1 MRNAVST
8 ASTLTRRA
16 PLVALWRRIKLERAW
31 YAMML
36 LPVVYLVIF
45 HYLPMAGIV
54 VAFKD
59 YRIAKGVFGSEWV
72 GFKWFIQFFESFY
85 FWRLMRN
92 TLLISFYTLVFG
104 FPVPVVFALMLNE
117 IRIVPLKRI
126 AQTVSYLPYFV
137 SLVIIVGMLVTFLS
151 PNSGIVN
158 VAIRSLGGEPVNFMG
173 QQRWFR
179 ALYIGSHIWQWFGFS
194 SIIYLAAI
202 AGISQELYDAAEV
215 DGASRIQRIR
225 FVTVPGMAPTI
236 IILLILN
243 LGHAMSVNWE
253 KNLLMYS
260 PVIYEVADVIDT
272 YVYRRGIVSG
282 EYSFGAAVG
291 LFKNVVNLVF
301 LVVFNRLAR
310 RFTDTSLW

>member
-8 ASTLTRRA
+8 ASTLTRRTPWA
-16 PLVALWRRIKLERAW
+16 ALWRRIKLERTW
-31 YAMML
+31 YAMIA
-36 LPVVYLVIF
+36 LPVIYLVIF
-45 HYLPMAGIV
+45 HYVPMAGIV
-54 VAFKD
+54 LAFQD
-59 YRIAKGVFGSEWV
+59 YKMGRGVFGSDWV

-92 TLLISFYTLVFG
+92 TLLLSFYSIVFG
-104 FPVPVVFALMLNE
+104 FPVPIIFALMLNE
-117 IRIVPLKRI
+117 MKVLPLKRVV
-126 AQTVSYLPYFV
+126 QTVSYLPHFI

-151 PNSGIVN
+151 PNNGIINIV
-158 VAIRSLGGEPVNFMG
+158 IKSLGGEPINFLG
-173 QQRWFR
+173 LQSWFR
-179 ALYIGSHIWQWFGFS
+179 PLYIGSGIWQHFGFS

-225 FVTVPGMAPTI
+225 FVTIPGMAPTI

-243 LGHAMSVNWE
+243 LGRALAVDWE
-253 KNLLMYS
+253 KVLLMYT
-260 PVIYEVADVIDT
+260 PATYEVADVIAT
-272 YVYRRGIVSG
+272 YVYRRGIIDSKYG
-282 EYSFGAAVG
+282 FGSAVG
-291 LFKNVVNLVF
+291 LFANVINLIF

>member
-8 ASTLTRRA
+8 ASTLTRRTPWA
-16 PLVALWRRIKLERAW
+16 ARWRRFKIERAW
-31 YAMML
+31 YAMMV
-36 LPVVYLVIF
+36 LPLAYYLVF

-59 YRIAKGVFGSEWV
+59 YRIAKGVFGSDWV
-72 GFKWFIQFFESFY
+72 GLKWFIQFFESFY

-92 TLLISFYTLVFG
+92 SLLISFYTIVFG
-104 FPVPVVFALMLNE
+104 FPVPIIFALMLNE
-117 IRIVPLKRI
+117 MKVLPLKRI

-151 PNSGIVN
+151 PNNGIIN
-158 VAIRSLGGEPVNFMG
+158 IIIKSLGGEAVNFMG
-173 QQRWFR
+173 QQSWFR
-179 ALYIGSHIWQWFGFS
+179 PLYIGSHVWQWFGFS

-202 AGISQELYDAAEV
+202 AGVSQELYDAAEV
-215 DGASRIQRIR
+215 DGASRLQRIR
-225 FVTVPGMAPTI
+225 FVTIPGMAPTV

-243 LGHAMSVNWE
+243 LGHALSVIWE
-253 KNLLMYS
+253 KNLLMYT
-260 PVIYEVADVIDT
+260 PATYEVADVIDT

-291 LFKNVVNLVF
+291 LFKNVGNLGLLVF
-301 LVVFNRLAR
+301 FNRLAR
-310 RFTDTSLW
+310 RFTETSLW